1 MFDWFRRR
9 RSRKLW
15 LSMLKFFD
23 KHSDDMTSEELAYF
37 ALTMNNLK
45 KMSER

>member
-15 LSMLKFFD
+15 QSMLVFFEQYN
-23 KHSDDMTSEELAYF
+23 DDMTSEEMAYF
-37 ALTMNNLK
+37 VIAMDNLK

>member
-15 LSMLKFFD
+15 ITMLTFLE
-23 KHSDDMTSEELAYF
+23 KHSDDMTSEELTYF
-37 ALTMNNLK
+37 VMTMDNLK